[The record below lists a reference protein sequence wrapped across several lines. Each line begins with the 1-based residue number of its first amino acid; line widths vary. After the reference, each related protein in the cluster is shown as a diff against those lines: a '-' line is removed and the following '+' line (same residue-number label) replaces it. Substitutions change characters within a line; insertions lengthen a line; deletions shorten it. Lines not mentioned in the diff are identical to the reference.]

1 MPIIEVAD
9 AADPRLALYRNVP
22 DAALLKDEGL
32 FVAEG
37 RLVVQRLLG
46 DVRLTPRS
54 LMVTRTAL
62 EAIGNPAATHPGL
75 PVYVVPQDVMN
86 GVTGFNLHRGCL
98 ALAER
103 PPARDWRDLVV
114 QGGPDGPLLLVV
126 LEQVGNADNV
136 GSIVRSAAALGAG
149 AVLLGPGCA
158 DPLYRKAIRTSMGAA
173 LRLPFAEAT
182 PWPECLD
189 QLNHLGIAT
198 IGLTPAASAAP
209 VADVA
214 AAVAAESARRL
225 RNAGPARR
233 VAILLGH
240 EGDGLSAEALARC
253 THQARIPISGAV
265 DSLNVAVA
273 AAIALSAF
281 AAFAEASAPRG
292 TSGLRSPD

>member
-1 MPIIEVAD
+1 MPIIDVANAD
-9 AADPRLALYRNVP
+9 DPRLALYRNVP
-22 DAALLKDEGL
+22 DAALLRDAGV

-37 RLVVQRLLG
+37 RLVVRRLLG
-46 DVRLTPRS
+46 DARLTARS

-62 EAIGNPAATHPGL
+62 AALGDPTVTHPAL

-103 PPARDWRDLVV
+103 PPAREWTDVIGTV
-114 QGGPDGPLLLVV
+114 EGGPQGPPRFVV
-126 LEQVGNADNV
+126 LERVGNADNV
-136 GSIVRSAAALGAG
+136 GSIFRSAAALGAG
-149 AVLLGPGCA
+149 AVLIGPGCA
-158 DPLYRKAIRTSMGAA
+158 DPLYRKAIRTSMGTA
-173 LRLPFAEAT
+173 LSLPFAELT

-189 QLNHLGIAT
+189 RLSDVGVALV
-198 IGLTPAASAAP
+198 GLTPAAAAAP
-209 VADVA
+209 LADVA
-214 AAVAAESARRL
+214 SAVAGR
-225 RNAGPARR
+225 P
-233 VAILLGH
+233 VALLLGH

-253 THQARIPISGAV
+253 AHHARIPTTGAV

-292 TSGLRSPD
+292 TSALRSHD

>member
-1 MPIIEVAD
+1 MPIIEVAN
-9 AADPRLALYRNVP
+9 AADSRLALYRNIP
-22 DAALLKDEGL
+22 DAELLRNGGL

-46 DVRLTPRS
+46 DSQLTPRS
-54 LMVTRTAL
+54 LMVTSTAL
-62 EAIGNPAATHPGL
+62 AALGDPSVTHPAL

-103 PPARDWRDLVV
+103 PPARDWREIVGERVV
-114 QGGPDGPLLLVV
+114 I

-136 GSIVRSAAALGAG
+136 GSIFRSAAALGAH

-158 DPLYRKAIRTSMGAA
+158 DPLYRKAIRTSMAAA
-173 LRLPFAEAT
+173 LSLPFAEVA
-182 PWPECLD
+182 PWPDCLD
-189 QLNHLGIAT
+189 QLGELGIAT

-209 VADVA
+209 LADVV
-214 AAVAAESARRL
+214 AAVA
-225 RNAGPARR
+225 GQP
-233 VAILLGH
+233 VALLLGH
-240 EGDGLSAEALARC
+240 EGDGLSVGALARC
-253 THQARIPISGAV
+253 AHQARIPITGAV

-281 AAFAEASAPRG
+281 G
-292 TSGLRSPD
+292 TSALRSHD

>member
-22 DAALLKDEGL
+22 DAELLRDGGL

-46 DVRLTPRS
+46 DARLTPRS
-54 LMVTRTAL
+54 LMVTSTAL
-62 EAIGNPAATHPGL
+62 AALGDPSVTHPAL

-103 PPARDWRDLVV
+103 PPARDWRDLLV
-114 QGGPDGPLLLVV
+114 QGPPPLVI
-126 LEQVGNADNV
+126 LEQIGNADNV
-136 GSIVRSAAALGAG
+136 GSIFRSAAAFGAG

-158 DPLYRKAIRTSMGAA
+158 DPLYRKAIRTSMAAA
-173 LRLPFAEAT
+173 LSLPFAEAA
-182 PWPECLD
+182 PWPDCLD
-189 QLNHLGIAT
+189 RLGELGIAT

-209 VADVA
+209 LADVVA
-214 AAVAAESARRL
+214 AAAGQPVAL
-225 RNAGPARR
+225 
-233 VAILLGH
+233 LLGH
-240 EGDGLSAEALARC
+240 EGDGLSAGALERC
-253 THQARIPISGAV
+253 THEARIPITGAV

-281 AAFAEASAPRG
+281 AAFAEASAPKG
-292 TSGLRSPD
+292 TSALRSHD

>member
-22 DAALLKDEGL
+22 DAALLRGSGL

-37 RLVVQRLLG
+37 RLVVSRLLG
-46 DVRLTPRS
+46 DARLAPRS

-62 EAIGNPAATHPGL
+62 ASLAESLATRPTL

-86 GVTGFNLHRGCL
+86 GVTGFNVHRGCL
-98 ALAER
+98 ALGER
-103 PPARDWRDLVV
+103 PAARDWREVI
-114 QGGPDGPLLLVV
+114 GAPPLLI

-136 GSIVRSAAALGAG
+136 GSIFRSGAALGAG

-173 LRLPFAEAT
+173 LSLPCAAAS
-182 PWPECLD
+182 PWPQVLEHLHD
-189 QLNHLGIAT
+189 LGIAT
-198 IGLTPAASAAP
+198 VGLTPSASAQP
-209 VADVA
+209 L
-214 AAVAAESARRL
+214 AAVASAL
-225 RNAGPARR
+225 DGRR

-240 EGDGLSAEALARC
+240 EGDGLSTDALERC
-253 THQARIPISGAV
+253 AYRARIQMASPA

-281 AAFAEASAPRG
+281 G
-292 TSGLRSPD
+292 TSGLRSHD

>member
-1 MPIIEVAD
+1 MPIIEVANAD
-9 AADPRLALYRNVP
+9 DPRLALYRNVP
-22 DAALLKDEGL
+22 DAALLRDAGV

-46 DVRLTPRS
+46 DARLTARS

-62 EAIGNPAATHPGL
+62 AALGDPTVTHPAL

-103 PPARDWRDLVV
+103 PPARDWQEVLRRC
-114 QGGPDGPLLLVV
+114 PPLLVV
-126 LEQVGNADNV
+126 LEHIGNADNV
-136 GSIVRSAAALGAG
+136 GSIFRSAAALGAG

-173 LRLPFAEAT
+173 LSLPFAELT

-189 QLNHLGIAT
+189 RLSDLSIALV
-198 IGLTPAASAAP
+198 GLTPTATAAP
-209 VADVA
+209 IVDVA
-214 AAVAAESARRL
+214 AAVA
-225 RNAGPARR
+225 GHP
-233 VAILLGH
+233 VALLLGH

-253 THQARIPISGAV
+253 AHHARITTTGAV

-281 AAFAEASAPRG
+281 G
-292 TSGLRSPD
+292 TSALRSHD